1 MVRNRHP
8 FYRRDEEMQAGSE
21 KKAPMD
27 PLASRRRAP
36 SPPVRAGR
44 RVALAVYAVVRMA
57 LLIALGFGVIWLS
70 IVASVWGLSAVLVA
84 LALVGLVA
92 LRTVSRVRAEDSP
105 SAARPSRRAFVI
117 TAVVLIGFFVLLTL
131 ASQIWASH

>member
-1 MVRNRHP
+1 MAPRPVA
-8 FYRRDEEMQAGSE
+8 RRRPPGDT
-21 KKAPMD
+21 
-27 PLASRRRAP
+27 PLA
-36 SPPVRAGR
+36 
-44 RVALAVYAVVRMA
+44 RVGLAVLRTV
-57 LLIALGFGVIWLS
+57 LLIAFSLGTIWLS

-92 LRTVSRVRAEDSP
+92 LRTVHRVHEEGSG
-105 SAARPSRRAFVI
+105 ARPSRRAFVI

>member
-1 MVRNRHP
+1 MAPRPVA
-8 FYRRDEEMQAGSE
+8 RRRPPGDT
-21 KKAPMD
+21 
-27 PLASRRRAP
+27 PLA
-36 SPPVRAGR
+36 
-44 RVALAVYAVVRMA
+44 RVGLAVLRIV
-57 LLIALGFGVIWLS
+57 LLIAFSLGTIWLS

-92 LRTVSRVRAEDSP
+92 LRTVHRVHEEGSG
-105 SAARPSRRAFVI
+105 SGARPPQRAFVI

>member
-1 MVRNRHP
+1 MAPRPVA
-8 FYRRDEEMQAGSE
+8 RRRPPGDT
-21 KKAPMD
+21 
-27 PLASRRRAP
+27 PLA
-36 SPPVRAGR
+36 
-44 RVALAVYAVVRMA
+44 RVGLAVLRTV
-57 LLIALGFGVIWLS
+57 LLIAFSLGTIWLS

-92 LRTVSRVRAEDSP
+92 LRTVHRVHEEGSC
-105 SAARPSRRAFVI
+105 ARPPRRAFVI